1 MSSLDTQPATRNERR
16 RLYTYEQLKA
26 ACTELLNEIGYH
38 DLTIR
43 AITERADLGYGTF
56 YLHFADKD
64 DIVWA
69 VIYDASE
76 TWRSQVEAEIGHL
89 PFPYREYQ
97 SWIYIFR
104 YVELVREGFAALFG
118 SSGSAKLLQRYQD
131 YLAKLHEDNLREGVY
146 RSGLDLPP
154 TFMGQFITGAILRL
168 MVWWAETPNN
178 YTPEQMASMVYQ
190 MAYRQP
196 PPE

>member
-1 MSSLDTQPATRNERR
+1 MSSLNTQPIPRNERR
-16 RLYTYEQLKA
+16 RLNTHEQLKT

-69 VIYDASE
+69 VIYDTAE
-76 TWRSQVEAEIGHL
+76 TWRVEVEAEIGHL
-89 PFPYREYQ
+89 PFPYREYE
-97 SWIYIFR
+97 SWIHMFR
-104 YVELVREGFAALFG
+104 YVALVREEFATMFG
-118 SSGSAKLLQRYQD
+118 SKGSAKLLQRYQN

-146 RSGLDLPP
+146 QSGLDLPP
-154 TFMGQFITGAILRL
+154 VFMGQFIAGAILRL
-168 MVWWAETPNN
+168 MVWWAETPND
-178 YTPEQMASMVYQ
+178 YTPEQIASMVYQ
-190 MAYRQP
+190 MAYCQP